1 MTARDPITIAV
12 IESALIA
19 TSEEMSQALYRSAYS
34 PIIREMLDYSCAVLA
49 PDGTVVAQAE
59 NIPALL
65 GSMGVCLPY
74 LLSDNP
80 VGTLRDGDIFIAN
93 DPYRGGT
100 HTPDIHIFMPVFA
113 DGRLVAWTG
122 SLAHHADIGGTNP
135 GTEGFAN
142 RSIFEEGLRF
152 PNIRLYDEGRPCEPL
167 FRYIEANIR
176 EPAATLGD
184 LRAQVA
190 AVKLGALR
198 IRELV
203 ERYGAGEISRAM
215 ADILDQAERRIRARI
230 AQRPDGRAS
239 AVGHLDDGGIGEDPV
254 RVQATVE
261 VREDQIHVDFAGTD
275 AQLAGGLNASRTAVM
290 AGILF
295 VVKAV
300 FDADGV
306 QNGGC
311 ARPITVNLPEGS
323 LVNPRYPAAV
333 SLRHLTAQR
342 ITDTVIRAFSGLY
355 RDTAVAGSF
364 VGFSS
369 MTGEGRHPRTGAVT
383 VPQDVLGGGIGGNAH
398 GDGLDAVDTYLG
410 NVGMLP
416 AEVCEMQYPVRVVKT
431 ELIPDSAGAGRHRG
445 GLGFERIYEFTGDC
459 DLVAYSEQT
468 DPRFSPWGTQ
478 GGLPGSAASMTVVR
492 TDGTQIAVRKA
503 RLMVAAGDRLVVR
516 TSGGGGFGDPRT
528 RDRELVARDL
538 REGKI
543 TLEQAREV
551 YGYRGD

>member
-1 MTARDPITIAV
+1 
-12 IESALIA
+12 
-19 TSEEMSQALYRSAYS
+19 
-34 PIIREMLDYSCAVLA
+34 
-49 PDGTVVAQAE
+49 
-59 NIPALL
+59 
-65 GSMGVCLPY
+65 
-74 LLSDNP
+74 
-80 VGTLRDGDIFIAN
+80 
-93 DPYRGGT
+93 
-100 HTPDIHIFMPVFA
+100 
-113 DGRLVAWTG
+113 
-122 SLAHHADIGGTNP
+122 
-135 GTEGFAN
+135 
-142 RSIFEEGLRF
+142 
-152 PNIRLYDEGRPCEPL
+152 
-167 FRYIEANIR
+167 
-176 EPAATLGD
+176 
-184 LRAQVA
+184 
-190 AVKLGALR
+190 
-198 IRELV
+198 
-203 ERYGAGEISRAM
+203 
-215 ADILDQAERRIRARI
+215 
-230 AQRPDGRAS
+230 
-239 AVGHLDDGGIGEDPV
+239 
-254 RVQATVE
+254 
-261 VREDQIHVDFAGTD
+261 
-275 AQLAGGLNASRTAVM
+275 M

-492 TDGTQIAVRKA
+492 TDGTQIAVRKT

>member
-203 ERYGAGEISRAM
+203 ERYGAGEISGAM

-445 GLGFERIYEFTGDC
+445 GLGFERIYEFTDDC